1 MAQSHAQSLPSAD
14 SKLLE
19 TLAETAPE
27 YPTVAAS
34 RCPVSLE
41 EARERCE
48 RLATAGLLERVTA
61 EPVYRVTEDGRR
73 VVAAAEETVY
83 SATGD

>member
-1 MAQSHAQSLPSAD
+1 MAQSRAPSLPSTD
-14 SKLLE
+14 STLLE

-34 RCPVSLE
+34 RCPVPLD
-41 EARERCE
+41 EARQRCE
-48 RLATAGLLERVTA
+48 QLAAAGLLERVTA
-61 EPVYRVTEDGRR
+61 EPVYRVTGDGRR
-73 VVAAAEETVY
+73 AVAATEESAY